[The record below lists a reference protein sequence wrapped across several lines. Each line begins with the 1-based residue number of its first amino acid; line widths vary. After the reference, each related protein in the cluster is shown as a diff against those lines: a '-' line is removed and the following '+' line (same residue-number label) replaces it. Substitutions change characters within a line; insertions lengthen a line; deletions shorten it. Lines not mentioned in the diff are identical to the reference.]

1 MAMDISII
9 EEEFRRIK
17 NMGFIPNVK
26 SDSNDGAAGNTF
38 EEILGVREN
47 NLKEPDFENFEVKTK
62 KNYLKSKSPI
72 SLFTLKPSFP
82 NDGDSYMR
90 NNWGVPDSRYQNVL
104 RFSTSLYANRW
115 SVVYKKNKY
124 KIDVDKKQER
134 VYIVRAN
141 LDGKVT
147 DRTIYWEFD
156 DIHNGAKK
164 LLNLFLV
171 EADVKTINNKLHF
184 HYTSASVYYDYLGDQ
199 NFIDLLENG
208 LIRYDNRLGVYG
220 PKTPNAGKPHN
231 HGGGFRLE
239 KKNIDKLYK
248 TVIEL

>member
-1 MAMDISII
+1 MDISRI

-26 SDSNDGAAGNTF
+26 TDSNDGSAGNTF
-38 EEILGVREN
+38 EEHLGVKEN

-82 NDGDSYMR
+82 EDGDSYMR

-124 KIDVDKKQER
+124 KIDVDRKKSR
-134 VYIVRAN
+134 IYIVQAT
-141 LDGKVT
+141 LSEQIT
-147 DRTIYWEFD
+147 DRTIYWNFED
-156 DIHNGAKK
+156 VHYGAKK
-164 LLNLFLV
+164 LHNLFLV
-171 EADVKTINNKLHF
+171 EADVKTVNNKLCF
-184 HYTSASVYYDYLGDQ
+184 HYTNASVYYNYLGNQ

-208 LIRYDNRLGVYG
+208 FIRYDNRLGVYG
-220 PKTPNAGKPHN
+220 PNTPNAGKPHN

-239 KKNIDKLYK
+239 KKHIHKLYK
-248 TVIEL
+248 TVIDL